1 MKDLVPTNKNRLI
14 CPMDTFTDTLFFSL
28 VDYRNLQFTSNDPN
42 EIIEFYNGF
51 EDRDELIQWMNER
64 PKGVANIYEIE
75 GDKEIIV
82 VIPTADFNGKYAKE
96 CRENIFKGLHMVFV
110 ESGGRGDF
118 YFNLAH
124 NYNVGIK
131 KAMEYNPK
139 WIVVSNDDV
148 VKADDAEVLKKQV
161 ETIDMERVDVIYCIP
176 SYGYHSTP
184 VKLIFPNR
192 VGMFIYTRRMFKDQY
207 NSISSLVKELKLNL
221 IFTPIDTSNGESP
234 KITKKDWI
242 GINVLTKFLFHRT
255 RIRFVQLGAFGIFS
269 RNFVFKTGGIVFD
282 ENFINSCEDMGL
294 SYRILK
300 EGRFTAKIRYNIK
313 PMVGTTM
320 GNNMN
325 RDLRAIISR
334 FYFYSIVSR
343 DLNVRGK

>member
-1 MKDLVPTNKNRLI
+1 MK
-14 CPMDTFTDTLFFSL
+14 
-28 VDYRNLQFTSNDPN
+28 
-42 EIIEFYNGF
+42 
-51 EDRDELIQWMNER
+51 ER
-64 PKGVANIYEIE
+64 PKVVATVHEVE

-82 VIPTADFNGKYAKE
+82 VIPTADFDGKYAKE
-96 CRENIFKGLHMVFV
+96 CRENIFKGLHIVFV

-118 YFNLAH
+118 YFNIAH
-124 NYNVGIK
+124 NVNVGIR

-139 WIVVSNDDV
+139 WIVMSNDDME
-148 VKADDAEVLKKQV
+148 KIDDVELLRKQL
-161 ETIDMERVDVIYCIP
+161 ETIDNKQVDVIYSTP

-207 NSISSLVKELKLNL
+207 NSISSLVKKLKLNL

-294 SYRILK
+294 SYRILT

-334 FYFYSIVSR
+334 FYLYSIVSR

>member
-1 MKDLVPTNKNRLI
+1 M
-14 CPMDTFTDTLFFSL
+14 
-28 VDYRNLQFTSNDPN
+28 
-42 EIIEFYNGF
+42 G
-51 EDRDELIQWMNER
+51 
-64 PKGVANIYEIE
+64 
-75 GDKEIIV
+75 
-82 VIPTADFNGKYAKE
+82 
-96 CRENIFKGLHMVFV
+96 
-110 ESGGRGDF
+110 
-118 YFNLAH
+118 
-124 NYNVGIK
+124 
-131 KAMEYNPK
+131 YNPK
-139 WIVVSNDDV
+139 WIVTSGDDIHKIDDV
-148 VKADDAEVLKKQV
+148 ELLRKQL
-161 ETIDMERVDVIYCIP
+161 ETIDNKQVDVTYSTP

-192 VGMFIYTRRMFKDQY
+192 AGMFIYTRRMFKDQY
-207 NSISSLVKELKLNL
+207 NSISSLIKKLKLNL

-234 KITKKDWI
+234 KITKKNWI
-242 GINVLTKFLFHRT
+242 GINILTKFLFHHT

-282 ENFINSCEDMGL
+282 ENFINSCEDMEL

-300 EGRFTAKIRYNIK
+300 EKRFTAKIRYNIK

-334 FYFYSIVSR
+334 FYLYSIVSR